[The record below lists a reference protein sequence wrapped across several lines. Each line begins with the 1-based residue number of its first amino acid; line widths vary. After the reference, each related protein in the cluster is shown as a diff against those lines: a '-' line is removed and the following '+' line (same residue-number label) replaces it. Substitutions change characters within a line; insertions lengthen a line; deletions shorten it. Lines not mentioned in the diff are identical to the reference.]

1 MPARVP
7 KEAKEIRD
15 KPNSISDT
23 ISNSSPKV
31 SPSSVSKRLFLL
43 KISIPAVCLVALTF
57 FAAFASAEPAAEISA
72 RQSQAE
78 TVRNEI
84 NNLNIEMQIN
94 VEKYNQAS
102 TELDEILQ
110 RIEKNEALL
119 EETLAN
125 LEASQERLEK
135 RVVSIYRNGT
145 VEVLDVLMATNDIKE
160 FMSSFDL
167 LAKIGE
173 QDHSD
178 LEQVKLFKA
187 QVEETQAQ
195 LAEDQAT
202 QAALVDELESKKS
215 QIEAGIA
222 ERERMMTGIEE
233 EIAALEEEQR
243 TRDLAAA
250 QARLAAESVS
260 YSGGG
265 SSGGS
270 SGGYAPAPA
279 FSGGGDVVSIAMQYL
294 GVPYVWGGASPSG
307 FDCSGLTQYVYRQA
321 GISLPRTAAA
331 QQGAGTPIGYGQL
344 APGDLVFFGSPAY
357 HVGIYIGGG
366 SMIHAPYPG
375 TVVSIAP
382 LMGGFSGGVRV

>member
-1 MPARVP
+1 
-7 KEAKEIRD
+7 
-15 KPNSISDT
+15 
-23 ISNSSPKV
+23 
-31 SPSSVSKRLFLL
+31 
-43 KISIPAVCLVALTF
+43 
-57 FAAFASAEPAAEISA
+57 
-72 RQSQAE
+72 
-78 TVRNEI
+78 
-84 NNLNIEMQIN
+84 MQIN